1 MEFIKRLKKYGTELP
16 DPSFFNC
23 FNSIVFDLFCVGEKN
38 LNNSLMPFDQDS
50 RYSTY
55 QVEVIQCLRRSRA
68 RVCKTDSG
76 RSTK

>member
-16 DPSFFNC
+16 DPFFFNC
-23 FNSIVFDLFCVGEKN
+23 FNSIVFECGGKKQQ

-50 RYSTY
+50 RYSKY

-68 RVCKTDSG
+68 RVYKTDSG